1 MSSKQTDM
9 ADYTLK
15 VVAESGYES
24 ETEGR
29 CTAEQYGAAM
39 AVLHGNRTALEK
51 QLLEVLTIAAE
62 VAQHEDGCRW
72 FEVPLHRMSSEEG
85 RADADARCNCW
96 KRQARAAILAAGAQ
110 Q

>member
-1 MSSKQTDM
+1 MSSKHTDM

-29 CTAEQYGAAM
+29 CSAEQYGAAM

-51 QLLEVLTIAAE
+51 QLLEAAQAAWNCIAE
-62 VAQHEDGCRW
+62 LS
-72 FEVPLHRMSSEEG
+72 PT
-85 RADADARCNCW
+85 
-96 KRQARAAILAAGAQ
+96 QARVEVVQMLQEALAAAGGAQ